1 MNSNPFGFEHKEAS
15 WIVLYARYTILFSLG
30 VCARNS
36 EIAFIYQPSR
46 HVAYSAKLL
55 GRFKG
60 TGKIHEKKPTNQQ
73 PPTTLHFVY
82 LTYMIDIFK

>member
-1 MNSNPFGFEHKEAS
+1 MISNPSGFQHKEAS
-15 WIVLYARYTILFSLG
+15 WIVLYAQHTILSSLG
-30 VCARNS
+30 VCAGDS

-60 TGKIHEKKPTNQQ
+60 TGRIYKKNITTNNRQ
-73 PPTTLHFVY
+73 PPFFLFT
-82 LTYMIDIFK
+82 